1 MNTNLKIYNELKQ
14 VPENAK
20 KKIRNGRLK
29 GKTDVNPMWRIKQL
43 TEIFGPCGIG
53 WKPEIIRTW
62 IETGEGGVKTA
73 NVQINL
79 YVKADN
85 GEWSCPIPGLGG
97 ALFVSR
103 ETGGL
108 YTNDECFK
116 MAYTD
121 ALSVCGKMLGLAA
134 DVYYEKDISKYDF
147 ANDKEES
154 AAEYYLSDK
163 NEENELIETITHE
176 QADEVDRLVKEA
188 CADSDLICQTY
199 GVDTYN
205 ELSKANYEQIK
216 RVLSKR
222 LSLCG

>member
-1 MNTNLKIYNELKQ
+1 MNTNLKIYNELRQ

-20 KKIRNGRLK
+20 REIQTGRLK

-43 TEIFGPCGIG
+43 TEMFGPCGQG
-53 WKPEIIRTW
+53 WK
-62 IETGEGGVKTA
+62 IEVVDKWLESGANGVITS
-73 NVQINL
+73 NVQINM
-79 YVKADN
+79 YVKID
-85 GEWSCPIPGLGG
+85 GEWSAPIPALGG
-97 ALFVSR
+97 ALFVSK
-103 ETGGL
+103 EKNGL
-108 YTNDECFK
+108 YTSDECYK

>member
-1 MNTNLKIYNELKQ
+1 MNTNLKIYNELRQ

-20 KKIRNGRLK
+20 RTIQAGRLK
-29 GKTDVNPMWRIKQL
+29 GMTDINPMWRIKQL
-43 TEIFGPCGIG
+43 TEMFGPCGQG
-53 WKPEIIRTW
+53 WK
-62 IETGEGGVKTA
+62 IEVVDKWLESGVNGVITS
-73 NVQINL
+73 NVQINM
-79 YVKADN
+79 YVKID
-85 GEWSCPIPGLGG
+85 GEWSAPIPALGG
-97 ALFVSR
+97 ALFVSK
-103 ETGGL
+103 EKNGL
-108 YTNDECFK
+108 YTSDECYK

-121 ALSVCGKMLGLAA
+121 ALSVAGKMLGLAA

-222 LSLCG
+222 LGLCG

>member
-1 MNTNLKIYNELKQ
+1 MNTNLKIYNELRQ

-20 KKIRNGRLK
+20 RTIQAGRLK
-29 GKTDVNPMWRIKQL
+29 GMTDINPMWRIKQL
-43 TEIFGPCGIG
+43 TEMFGPCGQG
-53 WKPEIIRTW
+53 WK
-62 IETGEGGVKTA
+62 IEVVDKWLESGVNGVITS
-73 NVQINL
+73 NVQINM
-79 YVKADN
+79 YVKID
-85 GEWSCPIPGLGG
+85 GKWSAPIPALGG
-97 ALFVSR
+97 ALFVSK
-103 ETGGL
+103 EKNGL
-108 YTNDECFK
+108 YTSDECYK

-121 ALSVCGKMLGLAA
+121 ALSVAGKMLGLAA

-163 NEENELIETITHE
+163 NEENELIKTITHE

-222 LSLCG
+222 LGLCG

>member
-1 MNTNLKIYNELKQ
+1 MNTNLKIYNELRQ

-20 KKIRNGRLK
+20 RTIQAGRLK
-29 GKTDVNPMWRIKQL
+29 GMTDINPMWRIKQL
-43 TEIFGPCGIG
+43 TEMFGPCGQG
-53 WKPEIIRTW
+53 WK
-62 IETGEGGVKTA
+62 IEVVDKWLESGVNGVITS
-73 NVQINL
+73 NVQINM
-79 YVKADN
+79 YVKID
-85 GEWSCPIPGLGG
+85 GEWSAPIPALGG
-97 ALFVSR
+97 ALFVSK
-103 ETGGL
+103 EKNGL
-108 YTNDECFK
+108 YTSDECYK

-121 ALSVCGKMLGLAA
+121 ALSVAGKMLGLAA